1 MGISYPAQ
9 GGGGSGSAQGGGEP
23 VTADEILKA
32 TEDTLSESVEIP
44 TPETVTETISES
56 AEVIVT

>member
-9 GGGGSGSAQGGGEP
+9 GGGGSGAAQGGVAPG
-23 VTADEILKA
+23 VADEILKA